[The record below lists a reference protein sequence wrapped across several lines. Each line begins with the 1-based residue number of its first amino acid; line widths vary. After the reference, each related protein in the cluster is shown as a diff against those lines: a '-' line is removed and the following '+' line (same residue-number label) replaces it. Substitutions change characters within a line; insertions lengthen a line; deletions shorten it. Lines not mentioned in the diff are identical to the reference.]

1 MRGERVMNCRKLC
14 PRLLCGVAA
23 VIVAVTCSVVGCGGG
38 GPRIVKVS
46 GTVLV
51 DGKPLNLPPG
61 VQGFVQFVPP
71 GARPASGSID
81 PQTGRF
87 SLTTEKPEDGCVVGD
102 HKVAVII
109 RVMAGNESFSLIDE
123 KYEKPETSGIT
134 VKIDRP
140 TDKLEINLSGPLR
153 PLPPGFKA
161 EVSQDPNIM

>member
-1 MRGERVMNCRKLC
+1 MMRCRKVS
-14 PRLLCGVAA
+14 PRLLCGTAA
-23 VIVAVTCSVVGCGGG
+23 VIAALICSVVGCGGG

-46 GTVLV
+46 GTVLL

-61 VQGFVQFVPP
+61 VQAFVQFVPP
-71 GARPASGSID
+71 GAKPASGSID

-87 SLTTEKPEDGCVVGD
+87 SLTTYKPDDGCVVGD

-109 RVMAGNESFSLIDE
+109 RAMAGNESFSLIDE

-134 VKIDRP
+134 VKIDGP

-153 PLPPGFKA
+153 PLPPGFKV